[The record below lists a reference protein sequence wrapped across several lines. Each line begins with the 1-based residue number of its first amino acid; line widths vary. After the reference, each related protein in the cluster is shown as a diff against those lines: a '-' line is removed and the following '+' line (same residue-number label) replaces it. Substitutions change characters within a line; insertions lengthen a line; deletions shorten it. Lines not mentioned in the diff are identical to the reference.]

1 MQSDFLLNHRE
12 ISLNKIFLSIS
23 MKEGKDSKKIV
34 SASEESEN
42 GLNEWT
48 WIEF

>member
-1 MQSDFLLNHRE
+1 MNED
-12 ISLNKIFLSIS
+12 
-23 MKEGKDSKKIV
+23 KDSKKSV

-48 WIEF
+48 WREF